1 MNIESITVHIFN
13 EEDLLNENVEVK
25 LFPDSG
31 DDIYPDG
38 VELTEEMIDKIN
50 NIRNQSF

>member
-1 MNIESITVHIFN
+1 MIIESITVNIFN
-13 EEDLLNENVEVK
+13 EEDMLNENVEVK

-38 VELTEEMIDKIN
+38 IELTEEMIEKIN

>member
-1 MNIESITVHIFN
+1 MIIESITVHIFN
-13 EEDLLNENVEVK
+13 EDDMLNENVEVK

-38 VELTEEMIDKIN
+38 VELTEEMIEKIN